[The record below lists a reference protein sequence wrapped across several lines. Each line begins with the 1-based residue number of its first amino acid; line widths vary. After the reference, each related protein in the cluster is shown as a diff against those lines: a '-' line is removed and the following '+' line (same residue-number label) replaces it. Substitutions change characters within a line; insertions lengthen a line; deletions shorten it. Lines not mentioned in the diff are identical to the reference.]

1 MAVTPDGL
9 PCIGFLRPGLVVVGG
24 CNGYGGSYMVA
35 AGSAAADMVLSDGVP
50 EWVPDDVFS
59 PRRLLHD
66 KPLFLTERDGLWR
79 VAASLTRQLLAVDR
93 KVSEALTLS
102 GTVSTPLPRS
112 IAPMAGPPGA
122 SSPAGTIA
130 PERLRSFASFSA
142 FSHQEIRR
150 LLRLMR
156 RWDLPKD
163 TAQVAPASSWLTG
176 RSTSASTRAADS
188 RCLPLCRPEA
198 YWGRSVSSPAHRGR
212 RPVRFA
218 PIPSCSRSCVSRAND
233 FFEVNQRWRSNSL
246 LP

>member
-1 MAVTPDGL
+1 
-9 PCIGFLRPGLVVVGG
+9 
-24 CNGYGGSYMVA
+24 
-35 AGSAAADMVLSDGVP
+35 
-50 EWVPDDVFS
+50 
-59 PRRLLHD
+59 LLHD

-130 PERLRSFASFSA
+130 PERLQSFASFSA

-163 TAQVAPASSWLTG
+163 TIIFTEGSAGGTCFVVVDGSVDVSVNARGRQQMLATLSAGSVLGQVSLISGAP
-176 RSTSASTRAADS
+176 RSATCSVRSDTVLLEILREPCERLLRGESALAVKFLATLNAGLISALRAADL
-188 RCLPLCRPEA
+188 RLMKLDREA
-198 YWGRSVSSPAHRGR
+198 LRVDHSP
-212 RPVRFA
+212 
-218 PIPSCSRSCVSRAND
+218 
-233 FFEVNQRWRSNSL
+233 
-246 LP
+246 